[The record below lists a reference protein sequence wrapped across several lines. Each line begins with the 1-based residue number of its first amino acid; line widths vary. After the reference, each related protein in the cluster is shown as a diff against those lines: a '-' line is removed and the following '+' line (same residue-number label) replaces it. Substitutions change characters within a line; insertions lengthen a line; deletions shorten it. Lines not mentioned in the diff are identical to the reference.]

1 MQAAKYFSVIIAST
15 IKFIGGPLAGFA
27 LGLSWLETAIC
38 TIAGMMLSVLA
49 ITFAGAALEALRQ
62 RYRKQRPKR
71 FSRRTRLAVR
81 VWKTSGL
88 AGIALL
94 TPLVLTPIG
103 GTVLAVSFKV
113 HKRQILLYMLISA
126 TFWAIIQTLAIYQ
139 IPGLKGFFS

>member
-15 IKFIGGPLAGFA
+15 IKFIGGPLAGMA

-38 TIAGMMLSVLA
+38 TVTGMMLSVLA
-49 ITFAGAALEALRQ
+49 ITFAGAALEALKR
-62 RYRKQRPKR
+62 RYQKQRPKR
-71 FSRRTRLAVR
+71 FSRRTRLAIR
-81 VWKTSGL
+81 VWKASGL

-113 HKRQILLYMLISA
+113 HKGQILLYMLISA

-139 IPGLKGFFS
+139 LPVLKGFFS

>member
-38 TIAGMMLSVLA
+38 TVAGMMLSVLA
-49 ITFAGAALEALRQ
+49 ITFAGAALEALMQ

-113 HKRQILLYMLISA
+113 HKRLILLYMLVSA